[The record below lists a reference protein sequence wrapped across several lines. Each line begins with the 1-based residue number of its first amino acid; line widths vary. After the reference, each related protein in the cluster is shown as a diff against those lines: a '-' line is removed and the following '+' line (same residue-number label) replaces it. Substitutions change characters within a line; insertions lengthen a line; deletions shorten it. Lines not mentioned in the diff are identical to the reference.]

1 MRGTELLDKMDLIDP
16 DYVEAADSVHK
27 KKKSGWQKWGAAAA
41 CIAVAF
47 GMTFFALRFKEN
59 GTVPVPNSTR
69 TVSFGGITREYKDM
83 KVTVEE
89 LAIVWQWKYKT
100 MAEKYTSLV
109 YNGAEYDSSGIIVE
123 MENIGDE
130 IGMLDAVGYDL
141 YEEKEYRISTQ
152 VCSIRG
158 ISPEKM
164 VAVQLGDDFYSFK
177 NREYQPPKTFGEVLD
192 DYSLS
197 EHLALEYFDVCE
209 GFSENGYYQVE
220 DDSYIWEILSN
231 CRGAVFVED
240 DSWSR
245 SEREYLSFTATS
257 DALGVYK
264 RVFYVTADGYIWTN
278 IFDWA
283 YIFKIGEDAA
293 KKIISYA
300 VDNSV
305 ATEQEP
311 YNYSLAGTLVEITDE
326 YILVDDTIRCANPE
340 DGMLF
345 KIMLNDVRIRRCMEW
360 YKFQVGTTVA
370 VAFTGDIDVD
380 AGNVVKGA
388 YSLKWCM
395 IADGEALLPE

>member
-1 MRGTELLDKMDLIDP
+1 MRGTDLLDKMDLIDP
-16 DYVEAADSVHK
+16 AYVEAADSVHK
-27 KKKSGWQKWGAAAA
+27 KKKSSWQKWGTAAA

-47 GMTFFALRFKEN
+47 GMTFFALRFKES
-59 GTVPVPNSTR
+59 GIIMSNSTR
-69 TVSFGGITREYKDM
+69 TIFLGGITREYKDVP
-83 KVTVEE
+83 VTGEE
-89 LAIVWQWKYKT
+89 LAIVWQWEYKT

-109 YNGAEYDSSGIIVE
+109 YNGVEYDSSGTIVE
-123 MENIGDE
+123 MENIGDA
-130 IGMLDAVGYDL
+130 IGLMDVVGYDS
-141 YEEKEYRISTQ
+141 YEEKEHKISAQ

-158 ISPEKM
+158 ISTEKM

-278 IFDWA
+278 IFDFA

-293 KKIISYA
+293 KEIISYA
-300 VDNSV
+300 
-305 ATEQEP
+305 TENCVEAEWESYHQM
-311 YNYSLAGTLVEITDE
+311 LAGTLVEITDE

-395 IADGEALLPE
+395 IADGEALVPE